1 MKSICKLSPSRQ
13 TNHNYMNIG
22 YLKKLSSKNKL
33 FISVG
38 MLLVLDIIF
47 VYLLILPAIDN
58 IKNSRN
64 DVINLKIDLEN
75 KTIREKNLN
84 TLNEKIS
91 KIEPQLEK
99 INQIFIS
106 KNREIEFITTL
117 ESLESKYNIKQ
128 KLNIDLNNPEKGEE
142 FNKIPISID
151 ASGNFKNLMD
161 YLANIESLSYYINI
175 QNISLSKNSLDNSSS
190 KTALLGQASQN
201 QMELKIS
208 GYTYWK

>member
-1 MKSICKLSPSRQ
+1 
-13 TNHNYMNIG
+13 MNIG

-64 DVINLKIDLEN
+64 DIINLKIDLEN

-117 ESLESKYNIKQ
+117 ESLESKYNVIQ

>member
-1 MKSICKLSPSRQ
+1 
-13 TNHNYMNIG
+13 MNIG